1 MKTMALLPIE
11 KREDIGPQDIDMPT
25 CPLCGQSVEEFDE
38 VSVLIASGTVCLIH
52 ENCDDVGDAN
62 FIEED

>member
-25 CPLCGQSVEEFDE
+25 CPLCGQSIEEFDE
-38 VSVLIASGTVCLIH
+38 VAVLVAQGTVCLMH
-52 ENCDDVGDAN
+52 ENCDEVEDAD
-62 FIEED
+62 FTDD